1 MFAFVLGDACGE
13 RDRLRIIVDPFP
25 MQRGDFAAA
34 LAGEDEEQDDG
45 AEWETELLRSADDD
59 GLLGVR

>member
-1 MFAFVLGDACGE
+1 
-13 RDRLRIIVDPFP
+13 

-45 AEWETELLRSADDD
+45 AEWETELLRSADDG